1 LFKKAVILP
10 GENPQNSWN
19 PQQDALISLNMSS
32 KHPGRL
38 LILLALWAI
47 ACNPARQAA
56 TRDDGQIEI
65 VFLQLNDVY
74 EIAPLGDNTGGLAR
88 VAALRQELLSKNPNT
103 ITVLAGDFISP
114 SVTGSLRYEGRRIRG
129 RQMVETLNALGLD
142 WVVFGNHEF
151 DYNLEDLQARLDESN
166 FTWLGANARLKTD
179 DQLQPFFK
187 NRPTGKAPCPDNL
200 VVSLTDADGT
210 SLRLGAFGIL
220 IDSGRKP
227 WVAYSNPDSIARV
240 QVAML
245 KDRADLVVGLTH
257 RNFDEDLALAAAL
270 PEVPLWMGG
279 HDHDHRIEKVGAA
292 TVAKADANART
303 VYIHTLRYNKKT
315 RQTSLQS
322 ELRRIDAKL
331 PEEPQTAAVVA
342 RWERIKN
349 NALLEDGIRA
359 DQKLVELK
367 EPLDCRESA
376 VRHRQL
382 PVGRLITGAMLAASK
397 PPADCAIL
405 NSGSIRVDDVLS
417 GWITEV
423 DVVRMLPFG
432 GPFIEADMRGDFLKR
447 VLDAGRGNKGSGG
460 YLQLNGAQWDETR
473 QGWLIGAEAL
483 DPQRVYR
490 VALPNF
496 LLTGDEKNMDFLKT
510 TVNPDGTG
518 TSNPGILKLYGPAPG
533 DKADLRND
541 IRRALIE
548 YWRRQ

>member
-1 LFKKAVILP
+1 MPVNHF
-10 GENPQNSWN
+10 
-19 PQQDALISLNMSS
+19 
-32 KHPGRL
+32 GRL
-38 LILLALWAI
+38 LLLLALWAI
-47 ACNPARQAA
+47 ACNPARRAA
-56 TRDDGQIEI
+56 TRDDGQIEV

-114 SVTGSLRYEGRRIRG
+114 SVTGALRYEGKRIRG

-151 DYNLEDLQARLDESN
+151 DYDLEDLQARMDESN

-187 NRPTGKAPCPDNL
+187 NSPTGKTPCPDNL

-210 SLRLGAFGIL
+210 RLRLGVFGIL

-227 WVAYSNPDSIARV
+227 WVAYSNPDSIARE
-240 QVAML
+240 QLDLL

-257 RNFDEDLALAAAL
+257 RNFAEDLALAAAL
-270 PEVPLWMGG
+270 SEVPLWMGG
-279 HDHDHRIEKVGAA
+279 HDHDHRIEKVGDA
-292 TVAKADANART
+292 TVAKADANVRT

-315 RQTSLQS
+315 RKTSLQS
-322 ELRRIDAKL
+322 ELRRIDAQL
-331 PEEPQTAAVVA
+331 PEEPRTAAVVA
-342 RWERIKN
+342 RWETIKN

-367 EPLDCRESA
+367 EPLDCREAA

-382 PVGRLITGAMLAASK
+382 PVGRLITGAMRAASK
-397 PPADCAIL
+397 HQPDCAIL

-432 GPFIEADMRGDFLKR
+432 GAFSEAEMQGDFLKR
-447 VLDAGRGNKGSGG
+447 ILDAGRGNKGSGG
-460 YLQLNGAQWDETR
+460 YLQLNGADWDEAR
-473 QGWLIGAEAL
+473 QGWLIGADPL
-483 DPQRVYR
+483 DLQRLYR

-496 LLTGDEKNMDFLKT
+496 LLTGNEKNMDFLKT
-510 TVNPDGTG
+510 AINADGTG
-518 TSNPGILKLYGPAPG
+518 TSNPGVLRLYSPTPG

-541 IRRALIE
+541 IRRTLIQ
-548 YWRRQ
+548 YWRTQ